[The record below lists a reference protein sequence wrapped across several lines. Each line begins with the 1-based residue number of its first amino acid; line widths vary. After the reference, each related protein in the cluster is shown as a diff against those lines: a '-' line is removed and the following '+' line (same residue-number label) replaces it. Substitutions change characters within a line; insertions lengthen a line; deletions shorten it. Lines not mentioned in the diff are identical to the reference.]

1 MSDHFLVRAG
11 QTLVVISCSL
21 KFERM
26 GFPGIRG
33 SHKAELSIGPKGFT
47 QQKGFAPKEVWFSL
61 VKKWKN
67 FENGGISKNRLLAQI
82 FHNSGGKIMLPNLP
96 ATKFGAHL
104 YPWRTIT
111 WLESSVP
118 VLISK
123 DRTRTEYDFGSSFG
137 TRIGMGTKTNPIF
150 GTGTGSKIRLIGFRS

>member
-1 MSDHFLVRAG
+1 
-11 QTLVVISCSL
+11 
-21 KFERM
+21 
-26 GFPGIRG
+26 
-33 SHKAELSIGPKGFT
+33 
-47 QQKGFAPKEVWFSL
+47 

-82 FHNSGGKIMLPNLP
+82 FHNSGGKFMLPNLP

-137 TRIGMGTKTNPIF
+137 TRIGMGTKTNPILP
-150 GTGTGSKIRLIGFRS
+150 TGTGSKIRLIGFRS